1 MSGSAEYCPG
11 SGLSTKHVPSAQS
24 VPVLTMQ
31 RGAGESPVAKG
42 TGSCMAGLC
51 SRTGGVIF
59 AFKKDLV
66 KSLPLE
72 GRKQKSGWS
81 QRPSSAVVRTAATP
95 VFSQGR
101 SLKEVFPRGN
111 SPIPL

>member
-66 KSLPLE
+66 KSLPPE
-72 GRKQKSGWS
+72 GRDASISLGGVSGHLQQWCVL
-81 QRPSSAVVRTAATP
+81 QPHQC
-95 VFSQGR
+95 F
-101 SLKEVFPRGN
+101 LKGGV
-111 SPIPL
+111 